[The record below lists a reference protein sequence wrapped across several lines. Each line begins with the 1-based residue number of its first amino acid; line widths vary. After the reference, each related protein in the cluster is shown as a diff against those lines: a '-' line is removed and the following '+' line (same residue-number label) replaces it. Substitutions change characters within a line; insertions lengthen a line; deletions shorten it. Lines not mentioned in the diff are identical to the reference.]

1 MNASYVEEQTH
12 TVLKMLGLYL
22 YSFTFFPY
30 NGSQILQYVKY
41 TKKTWQKMQ
50 NCKTNNGYLDKK
62 VKLQQEAQKIKH
74 KHSCQS
80 QELKPGPRAPKADA

>member
-1 MNASYVEEQTH
+1 MGHKSCNMLSI
-12 TVLKMLGLYL
+12 LKKHD
-22 YSFTFFPY
+22 
-30 NGSQILQYVKY
+30 N
-41 TKKTWQKMQ
+41 KMQ

-62 VKLQQEAQKIKH
+62 VKLQQQETQKIKH